1 MLSTKTWM
9 MLAIVVGG
17 AFAFPHLMKSQMGET
32 LEDMV
37 DTTVSTEQT
46 RQTYYKWQD
55 ANGSWHFG
63 EKPPAGVQVIS
74 VNIDTAANV
83 LTPVKLPKKEEVEPQ
98 VAKQEPKIAPE
109 NAFMNPA
116 AAKQAMEDAQQIQQ
130 MLNQRTKDMNA
141 LIGQ

>member
-17 AFAFPHLMKSQMGET
+17 AFAFPYLMKSQMGEQ
-32 LEDMV
+32 LEEMV
-37 DTTVSTEQT
+37 DTTLSTEQT

-55 ANGSWHFG
+55 ASGSWHFG
-63 EKPPAGVQVIS
+63 EKPPADVQAIS

-83 LTPVKLPKKEEVEPQ
+83 LAPVKVPKKEVAEQQ
-98 VAKQEPKIAPE
+98 VATQEPKIAPE

-116 AAKQAMEDAQQIQQ
+116 AAKQAMEDAKQIQE